1 MSNILKARKSRVLVE
16 FLPAT
21 FFVWFL
27 CTGWLSGLSHKMPN
41 FLKLES
47 QLYEYLTMRAK
58 KKKNFKYTSSDTPY
72 TKYSS
77 DLNLGEGLCLY
88 LLSFASQ
95 ILDFVN

>member
-1 MSNILKARKSRVLVE
+1 MCIFRADFLGVLFSAVMSDILKARKSRVLVE

-58 KKKNFKYTSSDTPY
+58 TKKK
-72 TKYSS
+72 
-77 DLNLGEGLCLY
+77 L
-88 LLSFASQ
+88 Q
-95 ILDFVN
+95 IHFLRYPVYEIFL